1 MAVEP
6 LSLASKAFD
15 NASLAKCA
23 HMSFRTRRVT
33 YIQLRDSSERSTMIG
48 TNKYDRV
55 KKSQFRNHGKP
66 SIWLITPIH
75 YYYILKCAYFFS
87 FFHNF
92 LTCDVSYTLKM
103 TYSGSHCVFFF
114 FFFFF
119 FFVFY
124 CKSLIFKCM
133 QKNYRRM
140 PFDSF
145 RGNGGKRLKAEW
157 IYGERVTSRFGEA
170 VKTCLYEKT

>member
-92 LTCDVSYTLKM
+92 LTCD
-103 TYSGSHCVFFF
+103 
-114 FFFFF
+114 
-119 FFVFY
+119 
-124 CKSLIFKCM
+124 CM